1 MCALPDL
8 EFYKDNFPGDIEMK
22 IGEMQDLSVLWAIRD
37 VPNKTVVDPIA
48 FRKGSYPTLNYLVQR
63 NINSLRHPVLR
74 PSQNNLDS
82 SGDSSVN
89 NVNKSLRNY
98 SL

>member
-8 EFYKDNFPGDIEMK
+8 EFYKDNFPGDIEIK
-22 IGEMQDLSVLWAIRD
+22 IGEMQDLSLLWAIRD
-37 VPNKTVVDPIA
+37 VPNKTVLDPIA

-63 NINSLRHPVLR
+63 NINSLRHPVLS
-74 PSQNNLDS
+74 PKNLDS
-82 SGDSSVN
+82 SGDASVN